1 MKDKYII
8 FEYSNEV
15 EMRFGGGSIFFIFDK
30 GFRASTNI
38 FLYDSY
44 DKIQKGDSGFIN
56 YLAKKSLNGTK
67 YFEINDK
74 DSFFKEKTIYYIVLN
89 DNKNYD
95 DSIYIVNT
103 LDFYLLYDNQ
113 YFYYEHTIDPELIFN
128 FVIPKNSSRYFHY
141 QTTRD
146 PFNAMYNFTFKDSGG
161 KTYIDEKTS
170 GVNNIIKLK
179 PNLEY
184 YIRISIRKSKSYW
197 ASSFILSFSEYG
209 RNYWIK
215 NDDDIKLYI
224 LSSQHYSFYRSISN
238 LNISDDIIFKGNL
251 DLDFQAEKRFY
262 IKYYDIDNFEIL
274 YENFPSSGQ
283 FFDEEIS
290 SHSGKFQVKL
300 KKTNKSQKG
309 ILLGIF
315 INSRNIMMEHS
326 NLTVYGLS
334 KSKDDEDDNSFYL
347 PYWAVDI
354 IMIIIVIILFGICI
368 CCCRGCSSSDSTS
381 EGLYISIFKVDI
393 STN

>member
-1 MKDKYII
+1 MNFISLLLIIFTILLSYIEPTSIKKLNNFEKTHFSLKDKYII

-89 DNKNYD
+89 DNKKYD
-95 DSIYIVNT
+95 DYIYIVNT
-103 LDFYLLYDNQ
+103 LDSYLLYDNQ

-128 FVIPKNSSRYFHY
+128 FIIPKNSSRYFHY

-184 YIRISIRKSKSYW
+184 YIRIAIRKSKSYW

-215 NDDDIKLYI
+215 NDDDIKLDI
-224 LSSQHYSFYRSISN
+224 LSSQHYSFYKSISN

-251 DLDFQAEKRFY
+251 DLDFKAEKRFY

-283 FFDEEIS
+283 FFDEQIS

-309 ILLGIF
+309 IL
-315 INSRNIMMEHS
+315 
-326 NLTVYGLS
+326 
-334 KSKDDEDDNSFYL
+334 
-347 PYWAVDI
+347 
-354 IMIIIVIILFGICI
+354 
-368 CCCRGCSSSDSTS
+368 
-381 EGLYISIFKVDI
+381 
-393 STN
+393 